1 MPKIKVFG
9 LGPADE
15 KLILPSD
22 KEQIL
27 KGINENICVLR
38 TKHHPASSK
47 FIGLGA
53 TTFDYIYNL
62 NLDRKETYKKIAS
75 VLVELAKQKGEII
88 YVVPG
93 SPFVGEDS
101 VSYLLNYKHE
111 VDIEIYPAISFLEL
125 AWQKIDLDPIADSL
139 SIVDGEQFS
148 KFGISK
154 SGPLLITQT
163 YCSEIMSDIKLIIT
177 DCYDIMKIDR
187 IPVTVLYHLGLDDEQ
202 IFIADLNDIDQA
214 EIHGSDGESF
224 NKTIRPDHLTSIF
237 IDLPKNLLQL
247 FADLNETSTVL
258 RQKCPWDKKQTFESL
273 TKNVLE
279 ECYELIDA
287 SVDYQKTGEC
297 YNLIEELGDL
307 LYFVMIYSLI
317 GKDLGEFNLNDV
329 IAVLNEKLIRRHPN
343 IFTTPEEINLD
354 NFLNKWESNKLVE
367 KNRTSVFEGIPK
379 DLPALALLEK
389 ALKKASAARIDYE
402 SLIDGLSLNSVE
414 KVLLDLTID
423 NEGLESI
430 ARNLALKLINRSK
443 EIEA

>member
-1 MPKIKVFG
+1 
-9 LGPADE
+9 
-15 KLILPSD
+15 
-22 KEQIL
+22 
-27 KGINENICVLR
+27 
-38 TKHHPASSK
+38 
-47 FIGLGA
+47 
-53 TTFDYIYNL
+53 
-62 NLDRKETYKKIAS
+62 
-75 VLVELAKQKGEII
+75 
-88 YVVPG
+88 
-93 SPFVGEDS
+93 
-101 VSYLLNYKHE
+101 
-111 VDIEIYPAISFLEL
+111 
-125 AWQKIDLDPIADSL
+125 
-139 SIVDGEQFS
+139 
-148 KFGISK
+148 
-154 SGPLLITQT
+154 
-163 YCSEIMSDIKLIIT
+163 
-177 DCYDIMKIDR
+177 MKIDR